1 MRVSI
6 IGAGYVGLVTG
17 VCLAEKGHTAI
28 CVDVDSSKV
37 ETINRGVA
45 PIYERGL
52 DDLLARHVG
61 RAFSATTDLHA
72 AVQNTDVTLI
82 AVGTPFDGSAIDL
95 RFVRTAATHIGTAL
109 RDKPGYHVVAVKST
123 VVPGTTEEV
132 VLPLL
137 EQASGKRAGDD
148 FGVGMSPEFLS
159 EGEAVHDC
167 LYPDR
172 IVLGGIDERTLDTLD
187 ELFAV
192 FEGAPRIRTN
202 TRTAE
207 MIKYAANALQATL
220 ISFSNEIANLCAA
233 IGDVDVVDVMHG
245 VHLSRYLTMTLP
257 GGQTSVAPITSFL
270 HAGCGFG
277 GSCFPKDVKALI
289 AHGARIG
296 QPMTLLDAVI
306 RINEAQPGRLIALL
320 RRHFPDLNGV
330 CVAVLGL
337 AFKPGTDDMR
347 ESPAIPVVRGLLAQ
361 GARVRAYDPQ
371 AKHEAEKVFG
381 QVDGLALCDT
391 LAQALDGV
399 QAAILVTRWDEFRQ
413 LPDILRTMTPQPL
426 LIDGRRLINWRD
438 VARYEGIGR

>member
-28 CVDVDSSKV
+28 CVDIDSSKV
-37 ETINRGVA
+37 ETINRGIA

-52 DDLLARHVG
+52 DDLLARHAG
-61 RAFSATTDLHA
+61 RTFSATTDLDA
-72 AVQNTDVTLI
+72 AVQHTDVTLI

-95 RFVRTAATHIGTAL
+95 RFVRTAATQIGAAL
-109 RDKPGYHVVAVKST
+109 RDKSGYHVVAVKST

-137 EQASGKRAGDD
+137 EQASGKRAGED

-159 EGEAVHDC
+159 EGEAVNDC

-245 VHLSRYLTMTLP
+245 VHLSRYLTMRLP
-257 GGQTSVAPITSFL
+257 GGETAVAPITSFL

-289 AHGARIG
+289 AYGARIG
-296 QPMTLLDAVI
+296 QPMTLLESVI
-306 RINEAQPGRLIALL
+306 RINEAQPGRLIVLL

-347 ESPAIPVVRGLLAQ
+347 ESPAIPVVRELLAQ

-381 QVDGLALCDT
+381 QVDGLVLCDT
-391 LAQALDGV
+391 LSQALDGV
-399 QAAILVTRWDEFRQ
+399 QAAILVTRWDEFRR
-413 LPDILRTMTPQPL
+413 LPDMLRTMTPQPL